1 MGFFDKLFSK
11 DKKTQKNAQD
21 ALVGKIKDYKR
32 QISLRIKG
40 MNKKATA
47 ARHNAKIAIKRG
59 EEKTAETYL
68 VQFKQYQN
76 YANNLNKTRL
86 KLDSYQMA
94 IETGGNNLE
103 FKSLMKD
110 VTNTLEKI
118 SQTAGST
125 EIGELTA
132 YADEYAADIHEAQD
146 MMAGEPTIDTGIDV
160 SEEMNKLQTEVLLD
174 ESGSLPE
181 VPSETEEGKEEYIT
195 DLDALESEKGKEV
208 KSKEQV
214 KKEVDKLKKEL
225 NIE

>member
-32 QISLRIKG
+32 QISVKIKG

-59 EEKTAETYL
+59 EEKTAETFL
-68 VQFKQYQN
+68 VQFKQYQQH
-76 YANNLNKTRL
+76 AHNLNKTRL

-103 FKSLMKD
+103 FKSLMSQI
-110 VTNTLEKI
+110 TNTLGKI

-146 MMAGEPTIDTGIDV
+146 MMAGDPTIDTGIDI

-174 ESGSLPE
+174 ESGPLPE
-181 VPSETEEGKEEYIT
+181 VPSEGEQEEYIT
-195 DLDALESEKGKEV
+195 DLDSLETEEGEEV
-208 KSKEQV
+208 KSKDQV
-214 KKEVDKLKKEL
+214 KKEINKLKEEL
-225 NIE
+225 NIK